1 MWHKNNETLFHSH
14 KFKSKLQGLKSVL
27 HCNGGTCIR
36 VTLRVMACILVS
48 QRLPFLMSL
57 CNLDVPLWSARML
70 AVSNSFQRDKRCQ
83 ILSQC
88 SAHGLLSLPHQLL
101 QRLKKKDILTVYHI
115 YTLLFKILIV
125 WVLWYILKSLKFW
138 FSVCLLQ
145 SKRSKPIYKILIH
158 LYIYRV
164 IETWYWVKSL

>member
-1 MWHKNNETLFHSH
+1 MYLAKLNKIKQAYVKQTWWKSLYTCIFHVI
-14 KFKSKLQGLKSVL
+14 FKSKLQGLKSVL

-88 SAHGLLSLPHQLL
+88 SAHGLLLLPHQLL
-101 QRLKKKDILTVYHI
+101 QRLKKKDSLTVYHI
-115 YTLLFKILIV
+115 YIFF
-125 WVLWYILKSLKFW
+125 LKF
-138 FSVCLLQ
+138 
-145 SKRSKPIYKILIH
+145 
-158 LYIYRV
+158 
-164 IETWYWVKSL
+164 

>member
-1 MWHKNNETLFHSH
+1 MYLAKLNKIKQAYVKQLGEKAYIHVFLQLMWHKNNETLFHSN

-115 YTLLFKILIV
+115 Y
-125 WVLWYILKSLKFW
+125 
-138 FSVCLLQ
+138 
-145 SKRSKPIYKILIH
+145 IY
-158 LYIYRV
+158 
-164 IETWYWVKSL
+164 TSF